1 MGYLTLAEFKLRST
15 MPSDY
20 VDEIEAAAPGFVL
33 AQVESVSTLDI
44 DSRLRKRYACPFT
57 APYPEAVKTWCAR
70 IVTQI
75 CWERRG
81 YDPTDQSMERSVR
94 ASDMAREEIKEAAN
108 SNEGLFD
115 LPLRADTTTTG
126 IAKGAPLSYSEASPY
141 VGFSKQRVSGRVED
155 VDGDGSYG

>member
-33 AQVESVSTLDI
+33 AHVESVSTLDI
-44 DSRLRKRYACPFT
+44 DSRLRKRYACPFSE
-57 APYPEAVKTWCAR
+57 PYPEAVKTWCAR
-70 IVTQI
+70 IVTLA

-81 YDPTDQSMERSVR
+81 FDPTDQSMERAVR
-94 ASDMAREEIKEAAN
+94 AAELAKEEIKEAAN

-115 LPLRADTTTTG
+115 LPLRADTVATG
-126 IAKGAPLSYSEASPY
+126 IAKGAPLAYSESSPY
-141 VGFSKQRVSGRVED
+141 VWRDVQRDAGRDED
-155 VDGDGSYG
+155 RDRGGSYG